1 MPQLGKT
8 ASSERYHIQADA
20 RNGRIVVAAPQLI
33 VDQVRELAAKFDT
46 PGEKSTPILRTVELA
61 NCDPGEMIRTVKEMF
76 GRPSV
81 SCVGEVKRAAPT
93 PSAGAALPGA
103 LLQEAATGESLSI
116 VEAPGSGAI
125 VLHGYQRDVDQAEEW
140 IHLLD
145 GMAGRGRVFKLYEL
159 KNADPAKLFDLV
171 VNVVD
176 TGSRAPSRVNRPS
189 CRDRASKDRR
199 RPRKGGVRHEQD
211 VYLGRF
217 VHPGGPHR
225 GHDAGG
231 VHPRED

>member
-1 MPQLGKT
+1 MMRGSRKRRRRPKVLEAWRQRRRMPQLGKT

-61 NCDPGEMIRTVKEMF
+61 NCDPGEMIRRSREMF

-81 SCVGEVKRAAPT
+81 KRVGEVEAGGGRRRRRGLPSWSAARGCHGRIAVDRRAA
-93 PSAGAALPGA
+93 G
-103 LLQEAATGESLSI
+103 QR
-116 VEAPGSGAI
+116 AI

-145 GMAGRGRVFKLYEL
+145 GMAGRGRVSSSM
-159 KNADPAKLFDLV
+159 N
-171 VNVVD
+171 
-176 TGSRAPSRVNRPS
+176 SRTPIPPSFS
-189 CRDRASKDRR
+189 IWW
-199 RPRKGGVRHEQD
+199 
-211 VYLGRF
+211 
-217 VHPGGPHR
+217 
-225 GHDAGG
+225 
-231 VHPRED
+231 